1 VGLPCLREV
10 VAALSFLG
18 SAPVEIIKVQ
28 VITDSPGGDVRV
40 VDSLGKV
47 IGVKPAGSGPPPD
60 PGAEYTSIV
69 FPELFHEVPPTAV
82 AMADTVFLGER
93 KPERVVRA
101 LRWIHK
107 SYFTDNPLD
116 EFTCLMI
123 AFESV
128 SEMLAPAAVQYWH
141 CSGCDQDTTQCPS
154 CGKST
159 EWKMTGATAMR
170 EFVVQSLGW
179 SDKDWKTVWQW
190 RCSLLHG
197 EADISMDEE
206 HAIQEHLPKLE
217 EAVIAAV
224 KTVMGLP
231 ADGPPTN
238 GRYRVPFS
246 DPYIEI
252 KHKPSRLTKNEP
264 EGAWGTTG
272 PAGVDLNPPSRL

>member
-1 VGLPCLREV
+1 
-10 VAALSFLG
+10 
-18 SAPVEIIKVQ
+18 
-28 VITDSPGGDVRV
+28 
-40 VDSLGKV
+40 
-47 IGVKPAGSGPPPD
+47 
-60 PGAEYTSIV
+60 
-69 FPELFHEVPPTAV
+69 
-82 AMADTVFLGER
+82 MADTVFLGER

-107 SYFTDNPLD
+107 SYFTANPLD
-116 EFTCLMI
+116 EFACLMI

-141 CSGCDQDTTQCPS
+141 CSGCDQDTTQCPN
-154 CGKST
+154 CGEST

-179 SDKDWKTVWQW
+179 SAKDWKTVWRW

-217 EAVIAAV
+217 EAAIAAV
-224 KTVMGLP
+224 KRVAGLP
-231 ADGPPTN
+231 PDGPPTN
-238 GRYRVPFS
+238 VRHRVPFS

-252 KHKPSRLTKNEP
+252 KHKPPR
-264 EGAWGTTG
+264 
-272 PAGVDLNPPSRL
+272 PAKKRARRRTEHHPPHSGVDLNPPPRL